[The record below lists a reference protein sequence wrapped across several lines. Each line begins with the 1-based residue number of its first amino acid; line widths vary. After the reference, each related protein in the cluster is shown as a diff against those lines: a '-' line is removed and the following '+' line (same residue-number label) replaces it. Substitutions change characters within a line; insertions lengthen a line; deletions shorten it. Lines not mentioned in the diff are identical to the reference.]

1 MDIQIN
7 IYTILIT
14 IVIIIL
20 VTMLYNYV
28 IKPMINNINK
38 KEGLTNR
45 NNIDKDKIPDAVEMN
60 VDKISDSLLISK
72 YRSSYEDT
80 IIQLEQA
87 IGLSLLQQTIENAES
102 ISKNPISKKSQEMI
116 EQINS
121 LKTFRETLNEAM
133 DILDKSK

>member
-1 MDIQIN
+1 
-7 IYTILIT
+7 
-14 IVIIIL
+14 
-20 VTMLYNYV
+20 MLYNFV
-28 IKPMINNINK
+28 IEPRINK

-60 VDKISDSLLISK
+60 VDKISDNLLISK

-102 ISKNPISKKSQEMI
+102 ISKNPISKKSQETI